1 MRRAL
6 VALALVAL
14 ALTGAGCGSGGS
26 GAPAGVPHRTWVT
39 GVCEALHPWRDRFTA
54 LNGQAADQMK
64 GATTPDQA
72 KTNLVT
78 LLGGVRQ
85 ATEDAR
91 VKVAAAGAP
100 DVADGAAIAQRFVAA
115 LAAVR
120 DAYGKAQ
127 RTVQGLSTSDSAG
140 FYRDVAAAMDTLN
153 TDYKRAGLDVGK
165 LASADLRKDF
175 GEVPACA

>member
-14 ALTGAGCGSGGS
+14 ALAGGACGSAG
-26 GAPAGVPHRTWVT
+26 PAGVPHRTWVT
-39 GVCEALHPWRDRFTA
+39 GVCAALHPWRDRFTQ

-64 GATTPDQA
+64 GATTPEQA
-72 KTNLVT
+72 KANLVT

-91 VKVAAAGAP
+91 AKVAAAGVP
-100 DVADGAAIAQRFVAA
+100 DVADGAAIAQRFVDA

-120 DAYGKAQ
+120 DAYGTAQ
-127 RTVQGLSTSDSAG
+127 QTVQGLSTSDSAG
-140 FYRDVAAAMDTLN
+140 FYRQVSTAMDTLS